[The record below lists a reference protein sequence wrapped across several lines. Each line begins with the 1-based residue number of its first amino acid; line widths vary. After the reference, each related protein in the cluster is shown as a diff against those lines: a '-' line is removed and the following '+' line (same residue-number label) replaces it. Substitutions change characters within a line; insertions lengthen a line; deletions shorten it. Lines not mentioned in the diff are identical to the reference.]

1 MSNDIYVND
10 DKIVSNL
17 TILHCIYEMSLKAT
31 VFFIVLI
38 LVVCFADIN
47 HEGMNTIRDY
57 IMKELYFSNIETAEY
72 EEELD
77 NMILPSSVFMQV
89 QWDTM
94 IGEYPLLK
102 EEAWETLKEFDTVQE
117 MHEFV
122 CERIGTPKII
132 VLSNPYDQ
140 WCYTRGMLILK
151 NKLEHTDY
159 EALAEVFYKVMLRA
173 PYANET
179 LWWPVVIQKLLWYLR
194 LFTASSILMAV
205 CAIIATKLLEREYS
219 KALGGS

>member
-17 TILHCIYEMSLKAT
+17 TILHYIYEMSLKAA
-31 VFFIVLI
+31 VLFIVLI
-38 LVVCFADIN
+38 LAVCFADIN
-47 HEGMNTIRDY
+47 HDGMNTIRDY

-94 IGEYPLLK
+94 TGQYPLLE
-102 EEAWETLKEFDTVQE
+102 EEAWKTLKEFDTVQE

-122 CERIGTPKII
+122 CEQIGTTKFI
-132 VLSNPYDQ
+132 SSTDPYKR
-140 WCYTRGMLILK
+140 WCYTRGMLLLK
-151 NKLEHTDY
+151 NKLKHDDY
-159 EALAEVFYKVMLRA
+159 EALAEVFYRVMLRV
-173 PYANET
+173 PYADNAY
-179 LWWPVVIQKLLWYLR
+179 WWPIAVQGLLRYLR
-194 LFTASSILMAV
+194 LFTASSVLMAV
-205 CAIIATKLLEREYS
+205 CAMVATELLKREYS

>member
-17 TILHCIYEMSLKAT
+17 TFLHYLCEMSLKAT
-31 VFFIVLI
+31 VLFITLI
-38 LVVCFADIN
+38 LAVCFADLN
-47 HEGMNTIRDY
+47 HDGMNTVRDY
-57 IMKELYFSNIETAEY
+57 VMKELYFSNIETAEY

-122 CERIGTPKII
+122 CEQIGTPKFV
-132 VLSNPYDQ
+132 VLTNPYDQ

-151 NKLEHTDY
+151 NKLKYNDY
-159 EALAEVFYKVMLRA
+159 EALAEVFYKIMLRA
-173 PYANET
+173 PYANEAS
-179 LWWPVVIQKLLWYLR
+179 WWPIIVQMLLKYLR
-194 LFTASSILMAV
+194 LFTVYSTVMAI
-205 CAIIATKLLEREYS
+205 CAMIATKLLERKYS

>member
-10 DKIVSNL
+10 DKVVSNL
-17 TILHCIYEMSLKAT
+17 TILHYIYEISLKAT
-31 VFFIVLI
+31 VLFIVLI

-47 HEGMNTIRDY
+47 HDGMNTVRDY

-72 EEELD
+72 EKELED
-77 NMILPSSVFMQV
+77 MILPSSVFIQV

-102 EEAWETLKEFDTVQE
+102 EEAWDTLKEFGTVQE

-122 CERIGTPKII
+122 CEQVGTPKIV
-132 VLSNPYDQ
+132 VLTNPYDQ

-159 EALAEVFYKVMLRA
+159 EALAEVFYKIMLRA
-173 PYANET
+173 PYANEAS
-179 LWWPVVIQKLLWYLR
+179 WWPIVVQKLLGYLR
-194 LFTASSILMAV
+194 LFTASSIILTVSAM
-205 CAIIATKLLEREYS
+205 IAAKLLEREYS
-219 KALGGS
+219 KVLGGS

>member
-17 TILHCIYEMSLKAT
+17 TILHYIYEMSLKAT
-31 VFFIVLI
+31 VLFITLI
-38 LVVCFADIN
+38 LAVCFADIN
-47 HEGMNTIRDY
+47 HDGMNTIRDY
-57 IMKELYFSNIETAEY
+57 VMKELYFSNIETAEY

-77 NMILPSSVFMQV
+77 NMILPSSVFMRV

-94 IGEYPLLK
+94 MGEYPLLK

-122 CERIGTPKII
+122 CEQIDTPKIV
-132 VLSNPYDQ
+132 VLTNPYDQ

-151 NKLEHTDY
+151 NKIEHTDY

-173 PYANET
+173 PYANEAS
-179 LWWPVVIQKLLWYLR
+179 WWPIVIQRLLRYLR
-194 LFTASSILMAV
+194 LFTASSVLMAV
-205 CAIIATKLLEREYS
+205 CVMVATELLKREYS